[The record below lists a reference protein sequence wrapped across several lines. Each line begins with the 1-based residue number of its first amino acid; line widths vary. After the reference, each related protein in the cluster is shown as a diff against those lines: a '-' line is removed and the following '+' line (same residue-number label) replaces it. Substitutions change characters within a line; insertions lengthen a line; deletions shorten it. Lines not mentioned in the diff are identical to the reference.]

1 MYCRVHLRVTCNISC
16 ICESLRGWCPNIHG
30 GNENARHTHCTY
42 GVGVAYSVLEWLW
55 VCVANSPCEILSV
68 GPLMLRHRDMSVC
81 RIKIFL
87 GIFYAIWEK
96 SEVSRRGERL
106 IWSPREVINRVIH
119 SYSPYGDTREVFMTV
134 IQIFFG
140 VIITLGAFFFMI
152 MSSHMVEEQR
162 KGERIP
168 TFWEKKWW

>member
-1 MYCRVHLRVTCNISC
+1 M
-16 ICESLRGWCPNIHG
+16 
-30 GNENARHTHCTY
+30 
-42 GVGVAYSVLEWLW
+42 
-55 VCVANSPCEILSV
+55 
-68 GPLMLRHRDMSVC
+68 
-81 RIKIFL
+81 
-87 GIFYAIWEK
+87 
-96 SEVSRRGERL
+96 SRRGERL
-106 IWSPREVINRVIH
+106 IWSLREVINRVIH
-119 SYSPYGDTREVFMTV
+119 SYPPYGDTREVFMTV